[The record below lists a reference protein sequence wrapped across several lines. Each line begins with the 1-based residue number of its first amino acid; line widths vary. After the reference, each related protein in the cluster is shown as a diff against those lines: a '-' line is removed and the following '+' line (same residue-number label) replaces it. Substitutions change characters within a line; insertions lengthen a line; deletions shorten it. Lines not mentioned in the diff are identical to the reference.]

1 TSRNSIDL
9 SFATIAVLKGKPL
22 VAQNALVGVLLGN
35 LLVIMGM
42 CFISGGF
49 HHSYQEYSSTMARL
63 NSQMLVVSL
72 MSIIVPTITRNRTSR
87 KLADTQLD
95 NIREPANISH
105 AVAWVLIAQF
115 VLYIFSSLPIKYEG
129 LGQWRNQQKEKNAH
143 MSRLPYSVSI
153 AGIVLSYSAAVASS
167 YFLIEG
173 LAARELQTIS
183 IDFLELIVIPLAL
196 GIIDQVTI
204 ITKTKNQDISW
215 LIDTAVVS
223 SIRVSLFAFPIAVL
237 TGVLISSTSVLAF
250 DTFQAIMLAI
260 AVLLVNYVLHSGK
273 AFWIEG
279 SMLISAYVLTAI
291 VLWHYPIH

>member
-1 TSRNSIDL
+1 
-9 SFATIAVLKGKPL
+9 
-22 VAQNALVGVLLGN
+22 
-35 LLVIMGM
+35 
-42 CFISGGF
+42 
-49 HHSYQEYSSTMARL
+49 
-63 NSQMLVVSL
+63 
-72 MSIIVPTITRNRTSR
+72 
-87 KLADTQLD
+87 
-95 NIREPANISH
+95 
-105 AVAWVLIAQF
+105 
-115 VLYIFSSLPIKYEG
+115 
-129 LGQWRNQQKEKNAH
+129 
-143 MSRLPYSVSI
+143 
-153 AGIVLSYSAAVASS
+153 
-167 YFLIEG
+167 
-173 LAARELQTIS
+173 
-183 IDFLELIVIPLAL
+183 FLELIVIPLAL